1 MHITRKC
8 SKIHLD
14 QCAYLEKVLQC
25 CGMQNAHPVS
35 TPLPAGYKPVPN
47 TGMVDPALRSK
58 YQMVIGS
65 LLYLMLG
72 TRPDICYAVTLLV
85 QFAANPS
92 QDHLNR
98 ALYICHYLIGTKSYV
113 LVYEGQSGNGLLA
126 CTDSDWADS
135 PEARKSRYGYL
146 MKFANGA
153 FSWTSKRQKTVA
165 LSSTEA
171 EYMSLSDCLQQVA
184 WIKMLLEEIGYK
196 LGPLPVCSDNQGA
209 IFISSNPITERRSKH
224 IDVRYHYV
232 RELVED
238 KKIEVFY
245 ISTDNNPADLFT
257 KNLGHI
263 KFSKFREMLGL
274 RFYD

>member
-98 ALYICHYLIGTKSYV
+98 ALYICRYLIGTKSYA

-126 CTDSDWADS
+126 CTDSCWADS
-135 PEARKSRYGYL
+135 PEARKSRSGYL
-146 MKFANGA
+146 IKFANGA
-153 FSWTSKRQKTVA
+153 FSWMSKRQKTVA

-171 EYMSLSDCLQQVA
+171 KYMSLSDCL
-184 WIKMLLEEIGYK
+184 
-196 LGPLPVCSDNQGA
+196 
-209 IFISSNPITERRSKH
+209 
-224 IDVRYHYV
+224 
-232 RELVED
+232 
-238 KKIEVFY
+238 
-245 ISTDNNPADLFT
+245 
-257 KNLGHI
+257 
-263 KFSKFREMLGL
+263 
-274 RFYD
+274 